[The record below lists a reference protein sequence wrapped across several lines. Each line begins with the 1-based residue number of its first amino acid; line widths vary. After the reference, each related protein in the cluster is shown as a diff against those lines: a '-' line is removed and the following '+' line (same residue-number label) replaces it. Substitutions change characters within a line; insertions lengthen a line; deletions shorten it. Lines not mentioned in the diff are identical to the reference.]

1 MSVATEFPP
10 AVYIPERARP
20 ATGGAPRHLALV
32 PTSDRLPT
40 VGTAP
45 GRLIGP
51 AVDVP
56 ARPFGDSRLDWPL
69 TVRPAP
75 APAPLRLTRRGL
87 AALVLATVL
96 TGLVL
101 LAVAW
106 ASAPGA
112 TGAGARTG
120 AAGSVMVQPGDTL
133 WSIAQRAAPQ
143 RDPRQVVDQLRRL
156 NHLNSVALTP
166 GQTLKLG

>member
-32 PTSDRLPT
+32 PGADR
-40 VGTAP
+40 V
-45 GRLIGP
+45 P
-51 AVDVP
+51 AVAPRRLVAPAVAAP
-56 ARPFGDSRLDWPL
+56 ARRFGDSRLDWPL
-69 TVRPAP
+69 TVTPAP
-75 APAPLRLTRRGL
+75 AAAPLRLTRRGML
-87 AALVLATVL
+87 ALVFATVL

-106 ASAPGA
+106 ASAPA
-112 TGAGARTG
+112 GAGAGVHAG

-133 WSIAQRAAPQ
+133 WSIAQRTAPQ

-166 GQTLKLG
+166 GQTLKVG

>member
-10 AVYIPERARP
+10 AVYIPEQARP

-32 PTSDRLPT
+32 PAPDRPPIA
-40 VGTAP
+40 AP
-45 GRLIGP
+45 GRLVAP
-51 AVDVP
+51 AAAATP
-56 ARPFGDSRLDWPL
+56 ASRFGDSRLDWPL
-69 TVRPAP
+69 TVTPAP
-75 APAPLRLTRRGL
+75 AAAPLRLTRRGVL
-87 AALVLATVL
+87 ALVLATVF

-106 ASAPGA
+106 ASAPAGA
-112 TGAGARTG
+112 GSSAHTGA

-133 WSIAQRAAPQ
+133 WSIAQRTAPQ

-166 GQTLKLG
+166 GQTLKLD

>member
-1 MSVATEFPP
+1 M
-10 AVYIPERARP
+10 
-20 ATGGAPRHLALV
+20 
-32 PTSDRLPT
+32 
-40 VGTAP
+40 
-45 GRLIGP
+45 
-51 AVDVP
+51 
-56 ARPFGDSRLDWPL
+56 
-69 TVRPAP
+69 
-75 APAPLRLTRRGL
+75 RLTRRGL
-87 AALVLATVL
+87 LALVLATVL

-106 ASAPGA
+106 ASAPGGSGTA
-112 TGAGARTG
+112 AHPG

-133 WSIAQRAAPQ
+133 WSIAQRTAPQ

>member
-20 ATGGAPRHLALV
+20 ATGGVPRHLALV
-32 PTSDRLPT
+32 PVVDRAPT
-40 VGTAP
+40 AAP
-45 GRLIGP
+45 RRLVVPG
-51 AVDVP
+51 AGAP
-56 ARPFGDSRLDWPL
+56 ARPFGNSRLDWPL
-69 TVRPAP
+69 TVTPAP
-75 APAPLRLTRRGL
+75 ATAPLRLTRRGML
-87 AALVLATVL
+87 ALVFATVL

-106 ASAPGA
+106 ASAPG
-112 TGAGARTG
+112 GAGAHTG

-133 WSIAQRAAPQ
+133 WSIAQRTAPQ

>member
-20 ATGGAPRHLALV
+20 ATGGVRHLALV
-32 PTSDRLPT
+32 PTALRPAPDRSPAA
-40 VGTAP
+40 GSAP
-45 GRLIGP
+45 RQLGG
-51 AVDVP
+51 AS
-56 ARPFGDSRLDWPL
+56 ARRFGDSRLDWPL
-69 TVRPAP
+69 TVTPAP
-75 APAPLRLTRRGL
+75 AAAPLRLTRRGL
-87 AALVLATVL
+87 LALVAATAL

-106 ASAPGA
+106 ASAPG
-112 TGAGARTG
+112 GAGAGVRAG

-133 WSIAQRAAPQ
+133 WSIAQRTAPQ

>member
-32 PTSDRLPT
+32 PVADRVPT
-40 VGTAP
+40 AAP
-45 GRLIGP
+45 RRLVAADAP
-51 AVDVP
+51 V
-56 ARPFGDSRLDWPL
+56 RRFGDSRLDWPL
-69 TVRPAP
+69 TVTPAP
-75 APAPLRLTRRGL
+75 AAAPLRLTKRGML
-87 AALVLATVL
+87 ALVFATVL

-106 ASAPGA
+106 ASAPGGTAAGVHARA
-112 TGAGARTG
+112 TG
-120 AAGSVMVQPGDTL
+120 SVTVQPGDTL
-133 WSIAQRAAPQ
+133 WSIAQRTAPQ

-156 NHLNSVALTP
+156 NQLNSVALTP

>member
-20 ATGGAPRHLALV
+20 AAGGAPRHLALV
-32 PTSDRLPT
+32 PVADRMPSA
-40 VGTAP
+40 AP
-45 GRLIGP
+45 RRLVAP
-51 AVDVP
+51 AVDAP
-56 ARPFGDSRLDWPL
+56 GRPFGDSRLDWPL
-69 TVRPAP
+69 TVTPAP
-75 APAPLRLTRRGL
+75 AAAPLRLTRRGML
-87 AALVLATVL
+87 ALVFATVL

-106 ASAPGA
+106 ASAPG
-112 TGAGARTG
+112 GAGAGGRTG

-133 WSIAQRAAPQ
+133 WSIAQRTAPQ

>member
-20 ATGGAPRHLALV
+20 VTGGVPLHLALV
-32 PTSDRLPT
+32 P
-40 VGTAP
+40 AA
-45 GRLIGP
+45 GRLSTAGAAPRRLVGP
-51 AVDVP
+51 ALS
-56 ARPFGDSRLDWPL
+56 AAERRFGDSRLDWPL
-69 TVRPAP
+69 TVTPPPA
-75 APAPLRLTRRGL
+75 AAPLRLTRRGL
-87 AALVLATVL
+87 LALVLATAL

-112 TGAGARTG
+112 SAGAHSG
-120 AAGSVMVQPGDTL
+120 SVGSVMVQPGDTL
-133 WSIAQRAAPQ
+133 WSIAQRTAPQ